1 MKGNTCR
8 LLYSESGPRYQHYG
22 FYCSLA
28 TITQENTL
36 AEMFVCLFVFWGGW
50 GSGGGSS
57 THNFFSFVTT
67 TRSVIFT
74 YSLCLNDTHHGTV
87 VRTKEGNVGISLRV
101 APLLCSVLRPSQTRT
116 TPGRHA
122 NSDRSDT
129 SSDAAAHMLD
139 ACPLV
144 FQPQP
149 AFTSSS

>member
-1 MKGNTCR
+1 MQVIIFRIWTEVPTLWILLFFGHNHSRKHVSGN
-8 LLYSESGPRYQHYG
+8 
-22 FYCSLA
+22 
-28 TITQENTL
+28 
-36 AEMFVCLFVFWGGW
+36 VCLFVCF
-50 GSGGGSS
+50 SGGGSS

-122 NSDRSDT
+122 NSDQTQALTRQRT
-129 SSDAAAHMLD
+129 
-139 ACPLV
+139 C
-144 FQPQP
+144 
-149 AFTSSS
+149 